1 MMHVSLAS
9 MFNSAFSKYM
19 YMCAEEDI
27 DLQFTK
33 YISLYSRVSL

>member
-1 MMHVSLAS
+1 
-9 MFNSAFSKYM
+9 M

-33 YISLYSRVSL
+33 YISLYSRVPLQRDPI